1 MDHSV
6 LQRQDKM
13 SQHPRG
19 HVGRGYIPR
28 PSLRARRRDVE
39 IRRNLLSSL
48 GGLTMCP
55 GRVFGRLA
63 RRPVTPAYR
72 PPFCNVSNCCSA
84 SSLLFPYLPRW
95 PNTPRH
101 SRA

>member
-13 SQHPRG
+13 SQQSTWTRQP
-19 HVGRGYIPR
+19 GYIPR

-55 GRVFGRLA
+55 GRVFGWLA
-63 RRPVTPAYR
+63 RRPVTPAYA

-84 SSLLFPYLPRW
+84 SSLLFPYLPR
-95 PNTPRH
+95 
-101 SRA
+101 